1 MRPAEASAAV
11 GGPVTLDVVAAEY
24 QPVAPTGTAVG
35 DLVAAA
41 VSEWAAVG
49 DRTDQTLARMGEVAV
64 RFARRCAAAG
74 VADLDAVDVEV
85 CRAFIDAPTRTGAA
99 PTAATRHFRRTT
111 LRAVF
116 RTGRHLGLFDGDP
129 TLDVDLPP
137 RSGLGARPLTDDE
150 VVLCRTAT
158 WTARATD
165 LRRPA
170 AWALAEATASTAEIP
185 QVTVADVDDREGHW
199 TVALPGTRRCE
210 PRTVTLT
217 GWGAKVVERRLAELP
232 DDPDALL
239 AYNGTAAA
247 GTTARHAAGC
257 ALVAGVLDRCGLGRE
272 PDVRPASVRHWRA
285 RTLFDADGTVE
296 DVARLLGLRSLDE
309 AADAVGHDWRTK

>member
-1 MRPAEASAAV
+1 MGQEHQHAPAD
-11 GGPVTLDVVAAEY
+11 DVA
-24 QPVAPTGTAVG
+24 

-41 VSEWAAVG
+41 VAAWA
-49 DRTDQTLARMGEVAV
+49 TDDLFAPQTVVRMSEVAR
-64 RFARRCAAAG
+64 RFARRCATAG
-74 VADLDAVDVEV
+74 LRRTDEVDAGA

-158 WTARATD
+158 WTSRATD
-165 LRRPA
+165 ARRAA
-170 AWALAEATASTAEIP
+170 AWALAEATATTAEIP
-185 QVTVADVDDREGHW
+185 LLRRCDLTVTAVGWDVSLPGSRRVAPR
-199 TVALPGTRRCE
+199 TVALTD
-210 PRTVTLT
+210 
-217 GWGAKVVERRLAELP
+217 WGAAVITRRLAELD
-232 DDPDALL
+232 DDPDVPVV
-239 AYNGTAAA
+239 YGGSAAE

-257 ALVAGVLDRCGLGRE
+257 ALVATVLSVCGLGGE

-285 RTLFDADGTVE
+285 RRLFDAGARVE
-296 DVARLLGLRSLDE
+296 DVAVLLGHRSLDE
-309 AADAVGHDWRTK
+309 AAAAVGHDWRAR